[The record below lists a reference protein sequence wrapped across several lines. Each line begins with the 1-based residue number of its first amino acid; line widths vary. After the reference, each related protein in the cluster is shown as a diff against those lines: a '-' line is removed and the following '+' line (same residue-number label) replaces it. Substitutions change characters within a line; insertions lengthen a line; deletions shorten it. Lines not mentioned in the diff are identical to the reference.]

1 MKRFAFLILL
11 LISFWSQAQ
20 EVQLKRFNSV
30 EMGTTRTLKIY
41 VPPTYEKDTARY
53 YPVTVILDGDF
64 LFDVYLGNM
73 KLFAQRDL
81 APEQILVGVFQNEG
95 DERTTDIEYDK
106 VNGLPTEN
114 SDRFYRFIG
123 AELLDDLEQKYRIS
137 PFRTIVGSTASA
149 NFINYYI
156 LENEPIFDAFINI
169 NPYYS
174 PDMFTYLEMKLG
186 TMERSKIYYYLNSG
200 KYNNVDIH
208 KKIDQVGYG
217 LKNLE
222 NPNVLVKYD
231 LFDNSTKTS
240 SIGQAIPGA
249 LAHIF
254 SGYAYISPE
263 EFNLNIQQL
272 SPPDAI
278 DYLKKKYVD
287 IDYLFGTNLKIRER
301 DIYAIESIII
311 DQENG
316 KYLAEFGKM
325 IEDLYPES
333 PLSDYYIGMFYELQG
348 KYSQALK
355 YYKNGYAK
363 MDQNAE
369 NAEKYYQNIER
380 VQGRADEVIQQE
392 EAEKAERDSKKEEWK
407 AQKEAEK
414 EMQEKYRKKEKE
426 KDND

>member
-20 EVQLKRFNSV
+20 DVQLKRFNSV

-200 KYNNVDIH
+200 KYINVDIH